1 MNGARNSYSVRSKGA
16 IYTLLFF
23 AILCA
28 VAMFVC
34 SSLFYYYEV
43 YFHLDTYAL
52 ITAILI
58 ILAAVFFIVS
68 LACRKGSAVLAT
80 IAFALTACSFIP
92 KIVQYISIDIPFSN
106 QSFFLIKYLPLL
118 PAFAYVLFFS
128 LIAMAV
134 LFGVSVISSLS
145 GFNKK
150 ALAIITGVF
159 GIIFSIGI
167 PVYYIFSSKIYNLFV
182 QKSEN
187 IGYYLFPL
195 IAAFMLFLAWF
206 FISCAVLTHAIKNR
220 VPPANGGARYY
231 APVQAADYVP
241 SNDPDSPE
249 AKLAALSAKL
259 EFGII
264 TKEEYDAQRAEI
276 INNI

>member
-34 SSLFYYYEV
+34 SCLFSGYGDIV
-43 YFHLDTYAL
+43 FQLSAYAL
-52 ITAILI
+52 ATAILVV
-58 ILAAVFFIVS
+58 LAAVFFIIS
-68 LACRKGSAVLAT
+68 LNGRKSSAVLAT
-80 IAFALTACSFIP
+80 ISFILTALSFLPNFIAY
-92 KIVQYISIDIPFSN
+92 IVNGMDLSVTF
-106 QSFFLIKYLPLL
+106 YLVM
-118 PAFAYVLFFS
+118 FIS
-128 LIAMAV
+128 LIFLAI
-134 LFGVSVISSLS
+134 LFGVAVISSLS
-145 GFNKK
+145 GFRIKTF
-150 ALAIITGVF
+150 AILAGAFGLVF
-159 GIIFSIGI
+159 AIGM
-167 PVYYIFSSKIYNLFV
+167 PVYEIFAAHLFELGWDFFKFYIFPLAADLTFFLM
-182 QKSEN
+182 
-187 IGYYLFPL
+187 YL
-195 IAAFMLFLAWF
+195 

-264 TKEEYDAQRAEI
+264 TKEEYDARRAEI

>member
-1 MNGARNSYSVRSKGA
+1 MNGGNNSVKSKGA

-28 VAMFVC
+28 VAMFMC
-34 SSLFYYYEV
+34 SCLFNNGYDEV
-43 YFHLDTYAL
+43 VFRLSAYAL
-52 ITAILI
+52 ATAILVV
-58 ILAAVFFIVS
+58 LAAIFFIIS
-68 LACRKGSAVLAT
+68 LSGRKSSAVLAT
-80 IAFALTACSFIP
+80 ISFILTALSFLPNFIAY
-92 KIVQYISIDIPFSN
+92 IVNRMDLSITF
-106 QSFFLIKYLPLL
+106 YLVM
-118 PAFAYVLFFS
+118 FIS
-128 LIAMAV
+128 LIFLAI
-134 LFGVSVISSLS
+134 LFGLAVISSLS
-145 GFNKK
+145 GFRIKTF
-150 ALAIITGVF
+150 AILAGAF
-159 GIIFSIGI
+159 GIIFALGM
-167 PVYYIFSSKIYNLFV
+167 PVYEVIATRLFELGWDFFKYYIFPLAADFLFF
-182 QKSEN
+182 
-187 IGYYLFPL
+187 ITYLF
-195 IAAFMLFLAWF
+195 IG
-206 FISCAVLTHAIKNR
+206 CAVLTHAIKNR